1 MQNPTNLL
9 GLHVLLTL
17 KTEHNS
23 KLTTCDSFITFVNLL
38 LQEHDL
44 ELIGQTS
51 HVFENNSFTIAFCL
65 KESHICIHTWPEI
78 NQLTTDVYLCNYSC
92 DNTQKVRDISNQ
104 ITNYFEATIV
114 KRNEM
119 ER

>member
-17 KTEHNS
+17 KTEHIS
-23 KLTTCDSFITFVNLL
+23 KLTNCHSFIAFVNTL
-38 LQEHDL
+38 LQENNL
-44 ELIGQTS
+44 ELIGQTF
-51 HVFENNSFTIAFCL
+51 HIFENNSFTIAFCL

-114 KRNEM
+114 KQTEI

>member
-1 MQNPTNLL
+1 MQSPSNLL

-17 KTEHNS
+17 KTNHIS
-23 KLTTCDSFITFVNLL
+23 KLTNCNSFIVFVNTL
-38 LQEHDL
+38 LQENNL

-51 HVFENNSFTIAFCL
+51 HIFENNSFTIAFCL

-92 DNTQKVRDISNQ
+92 DNTQKVKDISNKIAQ
-104 ITNYFEATIV
+104 YFEATIV
-114 KRNEM
+114 KRNEI

>member
-1 MQNPTNLL
+1 MQNPSNLL

-17 KTEHNS
+17 KTEDIS
-23 KLTTCDSFITFVNLL
+23 KLTNCNSFIAFVNTL
-38 LQEHDL
+38 LQKNDL

-78 NQLTTDVYLCNYSC
+78 NQLTTDVYLCNYSS
-92 DNTQKVRDISNQ
+92 DNTQKVKDISNQ
-104 ITNYFEATIV
+104 IATYFEGTIV
-114 KRNEM
+114 NKTEVNR
-119 ER
+119 